1 MGAQK
6 SHRRAD
12 HRTSGARNPCSCLL
26 DFAAMLARFLRRAAW
41 VLYAGFVAVV
51 FVAASYLAFNLF
63 VRSGVTPVPEV
74 EGLTLATAQAR
85 LRERAL
91 VMDREAGERY
101 DDEVPAGHIL
111 RQSPAAGSLV
121 KRGGRVEVAVSL
133 GLRVVAV
140 PDLAGAALP
149 AAQVTL
155 AAAGLTIGRT
165 VGIYSPDSQPGTVV
179 DQSPRPGVRAG
190 NAAAVD
196 LFLSSGDPSAVFV
209 MPDLVYR
216 DYEQVR
222 RFFERRGF
230 RLGSVKFESYEG
242 IRGGVVLR
250 QFPLAG
256 HPLSRREVISLVV
269 ASEDDIET

>member
-1 MGAQK
+1 
-6 SHRRAD
+6 
-12 HRTSGARNPCSCLL
+12 
-26 DFAAMLARFLRRAAW
+26 MLARILRRAAW

-74 EGLTLATAQAR
+74 EGLPLGTAQAR

-91 VMDREAGERY
+91 EMDREAGERY
-101 DDEVPAGHIL
+101 DDEVPAGHVL

-133 GLRVVAV
+133 GPQVVVV
-140 PDLAGAALP
+140 PDLGGAALP

-155 AAAGLTIGRT
+155 AGAGLTIGRT
-165 VGIYSPDSQPGTVV
+165 IGIYSPDSQPGTVV
-179 DQSPRPGVRAG
+179 GQWPKPGERAG
-190 NAAAVD
+190 SAALVD
-196 LFLSSGDPSAVFV
+196 LFLSAGDPAAVFV

-216 DYEQVR
+216 DYERVR

-242 IRGGVVLR
+242 IGAGVVLR

-269 ASEDDIET
+269 ASGNEIEA

>member
-1 MGAQK
+1 
-6 SHRRAD
+6 
-12 HRTSGARNPCSCLL
+12 
-26 DFAAMLARFLRRAAW
+26 MLASLLRRVAW
-41 VLYAGFVAVV
+41 ILYAGFVVAV
-51 FVAASYLAFNLF
+51 FAAASYLAFNLF

-74 EGLTLATAQAR
+74 EGLLLATAEAR

-91 VMDREAGERY
+91 TMDREAGERY
-101 DDEVPAGHIL
+101 DDDVPAGHVL
-111 RQSPAAGSLV
+111 RQVPAPGSLV

-133 GLRVVAV
+133 GPQVVPV
-140 PDLAGAALP
+140 PDLGGAALP

-155 AAAGLTIGRT
+155 AAAGLLVGRT
-165 VGIYSPDSQPGTVV
+165 LGIYSPNGQPGTVV
-179 DQSPRPGVRAG
+179 DQSPKPGARAG
-190 NAAAVD
+190 AAGRVD
-196 LFLSSGDPSAVFV
+196 LFLSSGDPSTVFV

-242 IRGGVVLR
+242 IGAGVVLR

-256 HPLSRREVISLVV
+256 HPVSRREVISLVV
-269 ASEDDIET
+269 ASGDDVET

>member
-1 MGAQK
+1 MDQQIIARG
-6 SHRRAD
+6 
-12 HRTSGARNPCSCLL
+12 GARNAVTRLL

-41 VLYAGFVAVV
+41 LLYAGFVAVV

-63 VRSGVTPVPEV
+63 VRSGVTQVPEV

-101 DDEVPAGHIL
+101 DDRVPAGRVL
-111 RQSPAAGSLV
+111 RQSPAPGSLV

-133 GLRVVAV
+133 GPQVVAV
-140 PDLAGAALP
+140 PDLDGAALP

-165 VGIYSPDSQPGTVV
+165 LGIYSPDSEAGTVV
-179 DQSPRPGVRAG
+179 GQSPRSGERAG
-190 NAAAVD
+190 SAAKVD
-196 LFLSSGDPSAVFV
+196 LFLSSGDPSSIFV

-216 DYEQVR
+216 DYERVR

-242 IRGGVVLR
+242 IGAGVVLR

-269 ASEDDIET
+269 ASGGDTET

>member
-1 MGAQK
+1 
-6 SHRRAD
+6 
-12 HRTSGARNPCSCLL
+12 
-26 DFAAMLARFLRRAAW
+26 MLARLLRRAAW
-41 VLYAGFVAVV
+41 IIYAGLVAVV
-51 FVAASYLAFNLF
+51 FFAASYIAFNLF
-63 VRSGVTPVPEV
+63 VRSGVTSVPEV
-74 EGLTLATAQAR
+74 RGLTLAAAQAR

-91 VMDREAGERY
+91 MMDREGGERY
-101 DDEVPAGHIL
+101 DDEVPAGHVL
-111 RQSPAAGSLV
+111 RQSPEGGDLV
-121 KRGGRVEVAVSL
+121 KRGSKVELAVSL
-133 GLRVVAV
+133 GPQVVAV

-155 AAAGLTIGRT
+155 AAAGLTVGRT
-165 VGIYSPDSQPGTVV
+165 LGVYSADGQPGTVV
-179 DQSPRPGVRAG
+179 DQSPKPGTRAG
-190 NAAAVD
+190 AAATVD
-196 LFLSSGDPSAVFV
+196 LFLSRGDPSAVFV

-242 IRGGVVLR
+242 IAAGVVLR

-269 ASEDDIET
+269 ASGDEADT

>member
-1 MGAQK
+1 
-6 SHRRAD
+6 
-12 HRTSGARNPCSCLL
+12 
-26 DFAAMLARFLRRAAW
+26 MLASFLRRAAW
-41 VLYAGFVAVV
+41 VLYAGFVVLV
-51 FVAASYLAFNLF
+51 FVAASYLALNLF
-63 VRSGVTPVPEV
+63 VRSGVTAVPEV
-74 EGLTLATAQAR
+74 EGLTLAAAQAR

-101 DDEVPAGHIL
+101 DDEVPPGHVL
-111 RQSPAAGSLV
+111 RQTPSPGSLV

-133 GLRVVAV
+133 GPRVVAV
-140 PDLAGAALP
+140 PDLGGAALP

-155 AAAGLTIGRT
+155 AAAGLSIGRAI
-165 VGIYSPDSQPGTVV
+165 GIYSPDSQPGTVV
-179 DQSPRPGVRAG
+179 DQSPKPGARAG
-190 NAAAVD
+190 SAGTVD
-196 LFLSSGDPSAVFV
+196 LFLSTGDPTSVFV

-216 DYEQVR
+216 DYELVR

-242 IRGGVVLR
+242 IRAGVVLR

-269 ASEDDIET
+269 ASGEDVDV

>member
-1 MGAQK
+1 
-6 SHRRAD
+6 
-12 HRTSGARNPCSCLL
+12 
-26 DFAAMLARFLRRAAW
+26 MLATFLRRFAW
-41 VLYAGFVAVV
+41 IVYAGFVAAV

-74 EGLTLATAQAR
+74 EGLTLASAEAR

-91 VMDREAGERY
+91 TMDREAGERY
-101 DDEVPAGHIL
+101 DDEVPAGHVL
-111 RQSPAAGSLV
+111 RQSPAPGALV

-133 GLRVVAV
+133 GPQVVAV

-155 AAAGLTIGRT
+155 AAAGLSVGRT
-165 VGIYSPDSQPGTVV
+165 LGVYSSGGQPGTVV
-179 DQSPRPGVRAG
+179 DQSPKPGERAG
-190 NAAAVD
+190 AAATVD
-196 LFLSSGDPSAVFV
+196 LLLSSGDPAAVFV

-230 RLGSVKFESYEG
+230 RLGSVKFETYEG
-242 IRGGVVLR
+242 IGAGVVLR

-269 ASEDDIET
+269 ASGDDVDA

>member
-1 MGAQK
+1 MVA
-6 SHRRAD
+6 
-12 HRTSGARNPCSCLL
+12 LL
-26 DFAAMLARFLRRAAW
+26 DSAAMLARLLRRAVW

-51 FVAASYLAFNLF
+51 FVAASYIAFNLF
-63 VRSGVTPVPEV
+63 VRSGVTSVPEV
-74 EGLTLATAQAR
+74 KGLALAAAQTR

-101 DDEVPAGHIL
+101 DDEVSAGHIL
-111 RQSPAAGSLV
+111 RQSPAPGNLV
-121 KRGGRVEVAVSL
+121 KRGSRVQVAVSL
-133 GLRVVAV
+133 GAQVVAV
-140 PDLAGAALP
+140 PDLDGAALP

-155 AAAGLTIGRT
+155 AAAGLRVGRT
-165 VGIYSPDSQPGTVV
+165 VGVYSRDSQPGTVV
-179 DQSPRPGVRAG
+179 DQSPKPGTRAG
-190 NAAAVD
+190 TAAKVD

-230 RLGSVKFESYEG
+230 RLGSIKFESYEG
-242 IRGGVVLR
+242 IAAGVVLR

-269 ASEDDIET
+269 ASADDVDI

>member
-1 MGAQK
+1 MAPD
-6 SHRRAD
+6 R
-12 HRTSGARNPCSCLL
+12 LL
-26 DFAAMLARFLRRAAW
+26 EFAAMPARLLRRAAW
-41 VLYAGFVAVV
+41 VLYAGLVVVV

-74 EGLTLATAQAR
+74 KGLSMAAAQAR

-101 DDEVPAGHIL
+101 DDEVPAGHVL
-111 RQSPAAGSLV
+111 RQNPVPGSLV
-121 KRGGRVEVAVSL
+121 KRGSRVEVAVSL
-133 GLRVVAV
+133 GPQVVAV

-165 VGIYSPDSQPGTVV
+165 LGIYSADSQPGTVV
-179 DQSPRPGVRAG
+179 DQSPKPGARAG
-190 NAAAVD
+190 AAATVD

-242 IRGGVVLR
+242 IRAGVVLR

-269 ASEDDIET
+269 ASGDDVEA

>member
-1 MGAQK
+1 MPRGAI
-6 SHRRAD
+6 
-12 HRTSGARNPCSCLL
+12 GAGRLL
-26 DFAAMLARFLRRAAW
+26 DCAAMLARFLRRFAW
-41 VLYAGFVAVV
+41 ILYAGFVAAV

-74 EGLTLATAQAR
+74 EGLSLASAEAR

-91 VMDREAGERY
+91 TMDREPGERY
-101 DDEVPAGHIL
+101 DDDVPAGHVL
-111 RQSPAAGSLV
+111 RQSPAPGSLV

-133 GLRVVAV
+133 GPQVVAV
-140 PDLAGAALP
+140 PDLTGAALP

-155 AAAGLTIGRT
+155 AAAGLGVGRT
-165 VGIYSPDSQPGTVV
+165 LGIYSPNSQPGTVV
-179 DQSPRPGVRAG
+179 DQSPKGGQRAG
-190 NAAAVD
+190 SAATVD
-196 LFLSSGDPSAVFV
+196 LFLSSGDPAAVFV

-216 DYEQVR
+216 DYERVR

-242 IRGGVVLR
+242 IGAGVVLR

-269 ASEDDIET
+269 ASDDDVDV